1 MVVNVILNFLPLSDF
16 ADSVMHLEIN
26 IQLDYYNF
34 LVLNEWV
41 LNDRILNLE
50 LFPQSKYKVD
60 LQTDECL
67 PHFSNCAGV
76 AYLKSKIRMLQPSR

>member
-1 MVVNVILNFLPLSDF
+1 MNGSWMTEF
-16 ADSVMHLEIN
+16 
-26 IQLDYYNF
+26 
-34 LVLNEWV
+34 W
-41 LNDRILNLE
+41 ILNLE
-50 LFPQSKYKVD
+50 LFPHSKYKVD